1 MVTPRPKSNHES
13 SSRSKSPNIV
23 IVSQSNFELNFATR
37 RRLGYE
43 LINLIND
50 YFESLPTR
58 PVQAPVEQRSF
69 EPLRDAMPETGVITQ
84 SAEHSGMNGNAHDGL
99 TAFLRQAAQQMIE
112 GGFHLGSANY
122 FGLMNPTPT
131 YAGVL
136 AEALVAALNP
146 QLATTGRS
154 QLAIKI
160 EAETIRWIGERFG
173 WQQPFDGSFT
183 SGGNEANFSA
193 LALAL
198 ATHFPQTIE
207 DGVASIGA
215 QPMVYASAES
225 HHSLDKSVGLLGLGR
240 KALHRIPLNDRCS
253 MDVTA
258 LEQAI
263 AAGRRA
269 GRKPFCVVATAGT
282 TNSGII
288 DDIPA
293 IADLCERE
301 GLWLHLD
308 GAYGAAVTFSDT
320 YRHLVRGI
328 ERCDSVTIDPH
339 KWLSVPFVAGVILTR
354 RPQAMQAAFGVTT
367 PYMPKPVEG
376 VALDNF
382 KVSMQWT
389 RRMNSLKLWLTLQMH
404 GRGAYQTLIDNQMQW
419 AREFANWV
427 GESEQFELAT
437 PQVLPILNLRLK
449 HAGEGDQL
457 AQAHVE
463 LVERVTRD
471 GRRWISETRVAGRS
485 AIRVMIVSYLT
496 GTSQLK
502 ELQEALL
509 EAIKMPLL
517 RGAEVGSGERGR

>member
-1 MVTPRPKSNHES
+1 MSH
-13 SSRSKSPNIV
+13 
-23 IVSQSNFELNFATR
+23 SNFELNFATR
-37 RRLGYE
+37 RQLGYE
-43 LINLIND
+43 LIDLINH

-58 PVQAPVEQRSF
+58 PVQAPAEQRSF
-69 EPLRDAMPETGVITQ
+69 APLRDAMPETGVLQQ
-84 SAEHSGMNGNAHDGL
+84 STEHCGLNGNAHDELSG
-99 TAFLRQAAQQMIE
+99 FLRKTAQEMIDR
-112 GGFHLGSANY
+112 GFHLGSANY

-154 QLAIKI
+154 QLATKI

-198 ATHFPQTIE
+198 ATHFPQAIE
-207 DGVASIGA
+207 EGVASIGA
-215 QPMVYASAES
+215 QPVVYASAES

-240 KALHRIPLNDRCS
+240 KALRRIPLNEQFS

-263 AAGRRA
+263 AADRRA

-288 DDIPA
+288 DDISA
-293 IADLCERE
+293 IADLCQRE

-308 GAYGAAVTFSDT
+308 GAYGAAITFSDR
-320 YRHLVRGI
+320 YRHLVNGI

-354 RPQAMQAAFGVTT
+354 RPQAMPAAFGVTT
-367 PYMPKPVEG
+367 PYMPKPVPG

-404 GRGAYQTLIDNQMQW
+404 GRKAYEALIDNQMEL
-419 AREFANWV
+419 AREFAAWV
-427 GESEQFELAT
+427 ESSDVFEMAT
-437 PQVLPILNLRLK
+437 PQVLPILNFRLK
-449 HAGEGDQL
+449 RAGEGDQL
-457 AQAHVE
+457 AQAHIE
-463 LVERVTRD
+463 LVDRVTHD
-471 GRRWISETRVAGRS
+471 GRRWISETRVAGSSVLRT
-485 AIRVMIVSYLT
+485 MIVSYLT
-496 GTSQLK
+496 GRPHL
-502 ELQEALL
+502 EDLQRALL
-509 EAIKMPLL
+509 DATKMPLF

>member
-1 MVTPRPKSNHES
+1 M
-13 SSRSKSPNIV
+13 
-23 IVSQSNFELNFATR
+23 SQTNFELNFATR

-43 LINLIND
+43 LIDLIND

-58 PVQAPVEQRSF
+58 PVQAPVQERSF
-69 EPLRDAMPETGVITQ
+69 QPLSEAMPETGMLHD
-84 SAEHSGMNGNAHDGL
+84 SAEHSGMNGNAHEEL
-99 TAFLRQAAQQMIE
+99 TGFLRETAQDLIE
-112 GGFHLGSANY
+112 HGFHVPSANY

-136 AEALVAALNP
+136 AEGLVAALNP

-154 QLAIKI
+154 QLATKI
-160 EAETIRWIGERFG
+160 EAETVRWIGERFG

-198 ATHFPQTIE
+198 ATHFPQAVE

-215 QPMVYASAES
+215 QPVVYASTES
-225 HHSLDKSVGLLGLGR
+225 HHSLDKSVALLGLGR
-240 KALHRIPLNDRCS
+240 KALRRVPLNQRYSLDLA
-253 MDVTA
+253 A
-258 LEQAI
+258 LELAI
-263 AAGRRA
+263 AADRRA

-288 DDIPA
+288 DDLPA
-293 IADLCERE
+293 IADVCQRE

-320 YRHLVRGI
+320 YRHLLQGI

-339 KWLSVPFVAGVILTR
+339 KWLAVPFVAGMILTR

-367 PYMPKPVEG
+367 PYMPRPVPG

-389 RRMNSLKLWLTLQMH
+389 RRMNSLKLWLTLRMH
-404 GRGAYQTLIDNQMQW
+404 GRLAYERHIDNQMQL
-419 AREFANWV
+419 AREFAQWV
-427 GESEQFELAT
+427 NSSDVFEMAT
-437 PQVLPILNLRLK
+437 PQVLPILNLRLQ
-449 HAGEGDQL
+449 HAGDGDQL
-457 AQAHVE
+457 AQAHLE

-471 GRRWISETRVAGRS
+471 GQRWISETRVAGQS
-485 AIRVMIVSYLT
+485 VIRIMVVSYLT
-496 GTSQLK
+496 GKTQL
-502 ELQEALL
+502 EDLQQALL
-509 EAIKMPLL
+509 EATKMPLF

>member
-1 MVTPRPKSNHES
+1 M
-13 SSRSKSPNIV
+13 
-23 IVSQSNFELNFATR
+23 SQSNFELNFATR
-37 RRLGYE
+37 RQLGYE
-43 LINLIND
+43 LIDLIND

-58 PVQAPVEQRSF
+58 PVQAPLEQRSF
-69 EPLRDAMPETGVITQ
+69 EPLRDVMPETGVLQQ
-84 SAEHSGMNGNAHDGL
+84 SADHCGMNGNAHEEL
-99 TAFLRQAAQQMIE
+99 TTFLRQTAQEMVDH
-112 GGFHLGSANY
+112 GFHLGSANY

-154 QLAIKI
+154 QLATKI

-198 ATHFPQTIE
+198 ATHFPGTIE
-207 DGVASIGA
+207 DGVSSIGA
-215 QPMVYASAES
+215 QPVIYASAES

-240 KALHRIPLNDRCS
+240 KALSRIPLNERFA
-253 MDVTA
+253 MDVDA

-263 AAGRRA
+263 SADRRA

-293 IADLCERE
+293 IADVCQRE

-308 GAYGAAVTFSDT
+308 GAYGAAVTFSDR
-320 YRHLVRGI
+320 YRHLVNGI

-339 KWLSVPFVAGVILTR
+339 KWLAVPFVAGIILTR
-354 RPQAMQAAFGVTT
+354 RPPAMQAAFGVTT
-367 PYMPKPVEG
+367 PYMPKPVPG

-389 RRMNSLKLWLTLQMH
+389 RRMNSFKLWLTLQMH
-404 GRGAYQTLIDNQMQW
+404 GRTAYQSLIDNQMEL
-419 AREFANWV
+419 AREFVAWV
-427 GESEQFELAT
+427 ESSNAFEMAT
-437 PQVLPILNLRLK
+437 PQVLPILNFRLK

-457 AQAHVE
+457 AQAHIE

-471 GRRWISETRVAGRS
+471 GRRWISETRVAERS
-485 AIRVMIVSYLT
+485 VIRTMIVSYLT
-496 GTSQLK
+496 GQPQID
-502 ELQEALL
+502 ELQRSLI

-517 RGAEVGSGERGR
+517 RGAELGSGERVR

>member
-1 MVTPRPKSNHES
+1 MSH
-13 SSRSKSPNIV
+13 
-23 IVSQSNFELNFATR
+23 SNFELNFATR
-37 RRLGYE
+37 RQLGYE
-43 LINLIND
+43 LIDLIND

-58 PVQAPVEQRSF
+58 PVQTPAEERSF
-69 EPLRDAMPETGVITQ
+69 EPLRDAMPETGILQKPV
-84 SAEHSGMNGNAHDGL
+84 AHAGMNGNAHPEL
-99 TAFLRQAAQQMIE
+99 TTFLRQTAQRMIDH
-112 GGFHLGSANY
+112 GFHLTSANY

-136 AEALVAALNP
+136 AETLVAALNP

-154 QLAIKI
+154 QLATKI

-183 SGGNEANFSA
+183 SGGNEANFSG

-198 ATHFPQTIE
+198 AAHFPQAIE

-215 QPMVYASAES
+215 QPLVYASAEA

-240 KALHRIPLNDRCS
+240 KALCRIPLNERCA
-253 MDVTA
+253 MDIVA

-263 AAGRRA
+263 AADRRS
-269 GRKPFCVVATAGT
+269 GHKPFCVVATAGT

-293 IADLCERE
+293 IADLCQRE

-308 GAYGAAVTFSDT
+308 GAYGAAVTFSE
-320 YRHLVRGI
+320 RHRYLVNGI

-339 KWLSVPFVAGVILTR
+339 KWLSVPFVAGIILTR
-354 RPQAMQAAFGVTT
+354 HPQAMQAAFGVTT
-367 PYMPKPVEG
+367 PYMPKAIPG

-404 GRGAYQTLIDNQMQW
+404 GRRAYEALIDNQMQL
-419 AREFANWV
+419 AQQFATWV
-427 GESEQFELAT
+427 ESNDTFEMAT
-437 PQVLPILNLRLK
+437 PQVLPILNFRLK
-449 HAGEGDQL
+449 GAGESDQL

-463 LVERVTRD
+463 LVDRVTRD
-471 GRRWISETRVAGRS
+471 GTRWISETRVAGS
-485 AIRVMIVSYLT
+485 SVIRTMIVSYLT
-496 GTSQLK
+496 GPSQIE
-502 ELQEALL
+502 ELQHALMK
-509 EAIKMPLL
+509 ATKMPLL

>member
-1 MVTPRPKSNHES
+1 
-13 SSRSKSPNIV
+13 
-23 IVSQSNFELNFATR
+23 VSQSNFELNFATR
-37 RRLGYE
+37 RQLGYE
-43 LINLIND
+43 LIDLIND

-58 PVQAPVEQRSF
+58 PVQAPMEERSF
-69 EPLRDAMPETGVITQ
+69 EPLRDAMPETGILQQ
-84 SAEHSGMNGNAHDGL
+84 SAEHCGMNGNAHDELSG
-99 TAFLRQAAQQMIE
+99 FLRKTTQEMIDR
-112 GGFHLGSANY
+112 GFHLGSANY

-154 QLAIKI
+154 QLATKI

-198 ATHFPQTIE
+198 ATHFPEAIE

-215 QPMVYASAES
+215 QPVVYASAES

-240 KALHRIPLNDRCS
+240 KALQRIPLNEPCA
-253 MDVTA
+253 MDVDA

-263 AAGRRA
+263 AADRRA

-293 IADLCERE
+293 IADLCQRE

-308 GAYGAAVTFSDT
+308 GAYGAAITFSDR
-320 YRHLVRGI
+320 YRHLVNGI

-339 KWLSVPFVAGVILTR
+339 KWLSVPFVAGIILTR

-367 PYMPKPVEG
+367 PYMPKPVPG

-404 GRGAYQTLIDNQMQW
+404 GRKAYETLIDSQMQL
-419 AREFANWV
+419 AREFVAWV
-427 GESEQFELAT
+427 ESGDVFEMAT
-437 PQVLPILNLRLK
+437 PQVLPILNFRLK
-449 HAGEGDQL
+449 RAGGGDQL
-457 AQAHVE
+457 AQAHIE

-485 AIRVMIVSYLT
+485 VIRAMIVSHLT
-496 GTSQLK
+496 GQSQIE
-502 ELQEALL
+502 ELQGALL
-509 EAIKMPLL
+509 DVTKMPLL

>member
-1 MVTPRPKSNHES
+1 M
-13 SSRSKSPNIV
+13 
-23 IVSQSNFELNFATR
+23 SQTDFELNFASR
-37 RRLGYE
+37 RQLGYE
-43 LINLIND
+43 LIDLIND

-58 PVQAPVEQRSF
+58 PVQAPAEQRSF
-69 EPLRDAMPETGVITQ
+69 EPLRDAMPETGILQ
-84 SAEHSGMNGNAHDGL
+84 RSAEHCGLNGNTHAEL
-99 TAFLRQAAQQMIE
+99 TSFLRQTVQEMIDA
-112 GGFHLGSANY
+112 GFHLGSANY

-183 SGGNEANFSA
+183 SGGNEANFSG

-198 ATHFPQTIE
+198 ATHFPQAIE
-207 DGVASIGA
+207 DGVATIGA
-215 QPMVYASAES
+215 QPMIYASAES

-240 KALHRIPLNDRCS
+240 KALRRLPLIRRHSIDVSALERA
-253 MDVTA
+253 VTA
-258 LEQAI
+258 D
-263 AAGRRA
+263 RRD

-288 DDIPA
+288 DDISA

-308 GAYGAAVTFSDT
+308 GAYGAAITFSDR
-320 YRHLVRGI
+320 YRHLVNGI

-339 KWLSVPFVAGVILTR
+339 KWLSVPFVAGIILTR
-354 RPQAMQAAFGVTT
+354 RPEAMQAAFGVTT
-367 PYMPKPVEG
+367 PYMPKPVPG

-404 GRGAYQTLIDNQMQW
+404 GRKSYETLINSQMEL
-419 AREFANWV
+419 ARQFSAWV
-427 GESEQFELAT
+427 ESSDVFELT
-437 PQVLPILNLRLK
+437 SPQVLPILNLRLK

-457 AQAHVE
+457 ARAHAE
-463 LVERVTRD
+463 LVERLTRD
-471 GRRWISETRVAGRS
+471 GRRWISETSVGGS
-485 AIRVMIVSYLT
+485 SVIRIMIVSYLT
-496 GTSQLK
+496 GQQQISD
-502 ELQEALL
+502 LQQALL
-509 EAIKMPLL
+509 ATIKMPLL

>member
-1 MVTPRPKSNHES
+1 
-13 SSRSKSPNIV
+13 
-23 IVSQSNFELNFATR
+23 VSQSNFELNFATR
-37 RRLGYE
+37 RQLGYG
-43 LINLIND
+43 LIDLIND
-50 YFESLPTR
+50 YFESLPAR
-58 PVQAPVEQRSF
+58 PVQASSEQRSF
-69 EPLRDAMPETGVITQ
+69 EPLRDAMPEAGILQQ
-84 SAEHSGMNGNAHDGL
+84 SAQSCGMNGNAHDEL
-99 TAFLRQAAQQMIE
+99 AAFLRNTAQQMIDH
-112 GGFHLGSANY
+112 GFHLGSANY

-136 AEALVAALNP
+136 AETLVAALNP

-154 QLAIKI
+154 QLATKI

-198 ATHFPQTIE
+198 ATHFPQAIE
-207 DGVASIGA
+207 EGVAAIGA
-215 QPMVYASAES
+215 QPVVYASAES

-240 KALHRIPLNDRCS
+240 KALRRVPLNDQFS
-253 MDVTA
+253 MDLAA

-263 AAGRRA
+263 ATDRRA

-293 IADLCERE
+293 IADLCQRE

-308 GAYGAAVTFSDT
+308 GAYGAAVTFSDR
-320 YRHLVRGI
+320 YRHLVKGI

-339 KWLSVPFVAGVILTR
+339 KWLAVPFVAGIILTR

-367 PYMPKPVEG
+367 PYMPKPIPG

-404 GRGAYQTLIDNQMQW
+404 GRAAYEALIDNQMEL
-419 AREFANWV
+419 AREFVAWV
-427 GESEQFELAT
+427 QSSDVLEMAT
-437 PQVLPILNLRLK
+437 PQVLPIMNFRLK
-449 HAGEGDQL
+449 QMGEGDQL

-485 AIRVMIVSYLT
+485 VIRTMIVSYLT
-496 GTSQLK
+496 GRPQL
-502 ELQEALL
+502 EDLQRALL
-509 EAIKMPLL
+509 DATKMPLF

>member
-1 MVTPRPKSNHES
+1 M
-13 SSRSKSPNIV
+13 
-23 IVSQSNFELNFATR
+23 SQSNLELNFATR
-37 RRLGYE
+37 RQLGYE
-43 LINLIND
+43 LIDLIND
-50 YFESLPTR
+50 YFESLSAR
-58 PVQAPVEQRSF
+58 PVQAPIEDRSF
-69 EPLRDAMPETGVITQ
+69 EPLRDAMPEVGVLQ
-84 SAEHSGMNGNAHDGL
+84 NSGHSGLNGKAHDEL
-99 TAFLRQAAQQMIE
+99 TAFLRGTAHELIDR
-112 GGFHLGSANY
+112 GFHLGSANY

-198 ATHFPQTIE
+198 ATHFPNAIE

-215 QPMVYASAES
+215 QPVVYASTES

-240 KALHRIPLNDRCS
+240 KALRRIPLNDQCA
-253 MDVTA
+253 MDVLA
-258 LEQAI
+258 LQQAI
-263 AAGRRA
+263 AADRRA
-269 GRKPFCVVATAGT
+269 GHKPFCVVATAGT

-293 IADLCERE
+293 IADVCERE

-320 YRHLVRGI
+320 YRHLVKGI
-328 ERCDSVTIDPH
+328 EGCDSVTIDPH
-339 KWLSVPFVAGVILTR
+339 KWLAVPFVAGVILTR
-354 RPQAMQAAFGVTT
+354 HPWAMHAAFGVNT
-367 PYMPKPVEG
+367 PYMPKPIDG
-376 VALDNF
+376 VPLDNF

-389 RRMNSLKLWLTLQMH
+389 RRMNSLKLWLTLKMH
-404 GRGAYQTLIDNQMQW
+404 GRAAYQDYIDSQMQL
-419 AREFANWV
+419 ARDFATWV
-427 GESEQFELAT
+427 DESDAFELAT
-437 PQVLPILNLRLK
+437 PQVLPIINLRLK
-449 HAGEGDQL
+449 NAGKGDQL
-457 AQAHVE
+457 AQAHIE

-471 GRRWISETRVAGRS
+471 GRRWISETRVEGRS
-485 AIRVMIVSYLT
+485 VIRVMIVSYLT
-496 GTSQLK
+496 GASQLT
-502 ELQEALL
+502 ELQQSLL
-509 EAIKMPLL
+509 EGIKMPLL
-517 RGAEVGSGERGR
+517 RGAEVGSGESTMRA

>member
-1 MVTPRPKSNHES
+1 MSH
-13 SSRSKSPNIV
+13 
-23 IVSQSNFELNFATR
+23 SNFELNFATR
-37 RRLGYE
+37 RQLGYE
-43 LINLIND
+43 LIDLIND

-58 PVQAPVEQRSF
+58 PVQAPADERSF
-69 EPLRDAMPETGVITQ
+69 EPLRDAMPETGILQQ
-84 SAEHSGMNGNAHDGL
+84 SADRNGMNGNAHLEL
-99 TAFLRQAAQQMIE
+99 TAFLRQTSQELIDR
-112 GGFHLGSANY
+112 GFHLTSANY

-154 QLAIKI
+154 QLATKI

-183 SGGNEANFSA
+183 SGGNEANFSG

-198 ATHFPQTIE
+198 ATHFPQAIE
-207 DGVASIGA
+207 EGVASIGA

-225 HHSLDKSVGLLGLGR
+225 HHSLEKSVGLLGLGR
-240 KALHRIPLNDRCS
+240 KALRRIPLNERCA

-263 AAGRRA
+263 AADRRV

-293 IADLCERE
+293 IAEVCERA

-308 GAYGAAVTFSDT
+308 GAYGAAVTFSDRH
-320 YRHLVRGI
+320 RHLVKGI

-339 KWLSVPFVAGVILTR
+339 KWLSVPFVAGIILTR

-367 PYMPKPVEG
+367 PYMPKPIPG

-404 GRGAYQTLIDNQMQW
+404 GRTAYESLINNQIEL
-419 AREFANWV
+419 AREFAAWV
-427 GESEQFELAT
+427 DSSDTFEIAT

-449 HAGEGDQL
+449 HAGEGDEL
-457 AQAHVE
+457 AQAHMK

-485 AIRVMIVSYLT
+485 VIRAMIVSYLT
-496 GTSQLK
+496 GPQQIE
-502 ELQEALL
+502 ELQRALM